1 MDESKEEMPST
12 YDVYYKAHDAT
23 ISKWFAAERLSTHCG
38 DDTQNEKGLKQCSA
52 VHRIAIVMA
61 CATHDMQRTFETFFQ
76 KESADTD
83 RIYSVTAF
91 MDDYHHII
99 KDHDDELENLRY
111 FLIDEYD
118 SECSQQCD
126 YLTRNYRNKSEW
138 SNDREMELYHT
149 NDNKV
154 VLINRQIDK
163 IHAYL
168 FHSFELNYRLT
179 EKEAL
184 QIFGTKTEQ
193 KDDKKYDDE
202 EEEDMD
208 HEGQQKTQQ
217 IGQMMKV
224 IECKRTKM
232 RVLVGDARMT
242 NNKFV
247 TNVVSDQKTDPA
259 STDEHSDEKEQRKE
273 VSATEYSF
281 GFPFKYYTRFKHGKW
296 FICKKHSDMK
306 DELLNNPFQTLS
318 LAQYQHQ
325 YEESNV
331 FLECAAIRRL
341 KCEHIPLYDEP
352 QAIDTGLS
360 PKSPITAPH
369 IMSLLFYCNF
379 TELCTVFSST
389 FRRIAQ
395 NETDEGVKERNAHF
409 FHWSKLLL
417 ESIHLFGTPL
427 TTGGILSKF
436 TVYHGV
442 SCIMVFNNMNQ
453 GVYGPFSTTAQ
464 FNVALQFADSGK
476 TGGLVLTLGRSSSI
490 KHNKYFDCGLISNFT
505 AESEKLFLN
514 GLVQIHDIVHVKSKQ
529 SFGWYCR
536 ALTVLTSMLNATP
549 LNSRIARKIHAKFY
563 AAMMDGGAK
572 YPKYA
577 QALWKHT
584 VNSIKSVDI
593 DLQLMNV
600 IEADTAEE
608 NIKQFL
614 VKHTQSLTKM
624 KECKKWGF
632 KLLNSFV
639 MLPNGWINLE
649 RLCQL
654 LPNLEV
660 VRIERYKRGNLDIT
674 NDKLV
679 ESITLNEELIDRFLE
694 YQPQV
699 PISIIIMKPDESQMS
714 LSSFVSKCR
723 EMQKGQMNKAFA
735 VETGTTNSD
744 TDLKCVFVCFG
755 DTPLHQACTNGEDEL
770 VSQLLKSDDE
780 AVQSSI
786 NQPARYTK
794 ATPLFIACDQ
804 GHIKCVEH
812 MLSID
817 TVSINTLDRYKN
829 NALQITVSNG
839 ANDIA
844 MMLLAHSDKMQEKGI
859 QHGILDINHVQ
870 DEGNSVLHCAVLNN
884 NHQIIEALI
893 KRGINTDLQNA
904 KHETALHVA
913 CEKQHIE
920 IVEILLKH
928 EANPNIPNVHGRT
941 CLMESIFDGYT
952 KGIELLLK
960 YKADVH
966 IINEHDKNNRDATAM
981 YYAIKKNSKNI
992 ISMLLDAGF
1001 DPTSIGT
1008 TGQTV
1013 LHVAAEEA
1021 QSETLKT
1028 LFETATK
1035 TLTKDELKAFVNQT
1049 NEDGDTALCVA
1060 SADDDREDCAE
1071 YLIHNTECDV
1081 NILNKEGRSALSI
1094 AVSHNNEK
1102 VSKMLLTAGATIDI
1116 IDISGRSL
1124 LFYAA
1129 AHGNVALLKEIHD
1142 TYLNKNRGVEKDQT
1156 ESLTEEQLA
1165 KQKLVHAFR
1174 GVLGKYA
1181 ADDIDK
1187 APNDNND
1194 ANGSTPK
1201 SESESNRD
1209 DQGGDDEV
1217 KDYILTVKQVFGEQK
1232 PNENHSE
1239 EWNAFV
1245 NLRDDEGKTALH
1257 AACTADIRGGGD
1269 VKCVQYLI
1277 KVGAKIDVYDHNGC
1291 SVFHTIARAEHGW
1304 SDGCAVME
1312 AIHMELFKKSISGAH
1327 LNHDMYDSIK
1337 QLVNHADKNHE
1348 TALFAAACDPKM
1360 AKYIL
1365 SMGGEIDPL
1374 CDLNSTAHDQYKAT
1388 ALSNAARSACLE
1400 LVQRLLDA
1408 GAKINTRNYR
1418 KQTPL
1423 HKAAGCGNCDV
1434 LKAIYYH
1441 YLQTTDADTTKKF
1454 VNQKNVWNKTALF
1467 TAVEWDNNIEAVE
1480 FLLSIGADVN
1490 TFSDSG
1496 WSVLIEASNEGK
1508 LPELK
1513 AIYNHYLQSTNLTA
1527 ATRLVNHKDED
1538 KKSALTHAAEG
1549 GYFECL
1555 EFLLSVGAELNI
1567 SSKDKEGNSILH
1579 LATQGESIKC
1589 AKAICEH
1596 ILQTKNEK
1604 EAKEFVNSRNQK
1616 GQTALLVAAQFGN
1629 KDMIA
1634 FLHSVGADINVFEW
1648 VKGQSALHELACSAD
1663 IRMAPM
1669 IYQLYLK
1676 DTNLSE
1682 ATKFINAQ
1690 DFNKDTM
1697 LHIACDSN
1705 RNKDDRTQHVKWFLD
1720 NAMCDVNLR
1729 NMKSETPLLIAAK
1742 KGYTDI
1748 LKMLLEKDVHLV
1760 DEDGNCEAL
1769 RLAKQ
1774 KKKECADAIEECL
1787 MGKLSA
1793 DEATQII
1800 EKYPENYP
1808 DEDESDDGCI
1818 VM

>member
-694 YQPQV
+694 YEPPV
-699 PISIIIMKPDESQMS
+699 PIAIIIDKPNESEMS
-714 LSSFVSKCR
+714 MSSFIGKCR
-723 EMQKGQMNKAFA
+723 ETQKGKINKRFVIEA
-735 VETGTTNSD
+735 GTIN
-744 TDLKCVFVCFG
+744 TDLNLKCLFVCFG
-755 DTPLHQACTNGEDEL
+755 DTPLHQACTHGEDEVVL
-770 VSQLLKSDDE
+770 ELLKSDDK
-780 AVQSSI
+780 AVKESI
-786 NQPARYTK
+786 NHPARYTK
-794 ATPLFIACDQ
+794 ATPLVVAVDQ
-804 GHIKCVEH
+804 GHVKCVQH

-817 TVSINTLDRYKN
+817 EVLINAPDRYNN
-829 NALQITVSNG
+829 NAFMMAV
-839 ANDIA
+839 AHRDNDIA
-844 MMLLAHSDKMQEKGI
+844 MMLLDHSDKMEKKGI
-859 QHGILDINHVQ
+859 QHGIVDVNHV
-870 DEGNSVLHCAVLNN
+870 DDGGNSALHDAAVNN
-884 NHQIIEALI
+884 NHEMIDALI
-893 KRGINTDLQNA
+893 QRNIDTDLQNSR
-904 KHETALHVA
+904 HETALHIA
-913 CEKQHIE
+913 CDKQHTQTL
-920 IVEILLKH
+920 EILLKNGK
-928 EANPNIPNVHGRT
+928 ANPNLESVLGQTP
-941 CLMESIFDGYT
+941 LMHAINNRYT
-952 KGIELLLK
+952 QGIELLLK
-960 YKADVH
+960 YGADANKT
-966 IINEHDKNNRDATAM
+966 NEHDDDNACATAM
-981 YYAIKKNSKNI
+981 YYAIKKKTKKTVSL
-992 ISMLLDAGF
+992 LLDAGA
-1001 DPTSIGT
+1001 DPTKIDANQ
-1008 TGQTV
+1008 QTY
-1013 LHVAAEEA
+1013 LHVVAEEA
-1021 QSETLKT
+1021 QDETLGM
-1028 LFETATK
+1028 LFEAVSARMSKEEMT
-1035 TLTKDELKAFVNQT
+1035 AFVNQQDT
-1049 NEDGDTALCVA
+1049 DGDTALHIA
-1060 SADDDREDCAE
+1060 AGDDDRKNCVQ
-1071 YLIHNTECDV
+1071 YLLQNTPCDV
-1081 NILNKEGRSALSI
+1081 NMLNKRGRSALSTALHGDYAQI
-1094 AVSHNNEK
+1094 AQ
-1102 VSKMLLTAGATIDI
+1102 MLLAAGSKTDI
-1116 IDISGRSL
+1116 IDKSCQTL
-1124 LFYAA
+1124 LFAA
-1129 AHGNVALLKEIHD
+1129 VGQGNLDLTKAVYEN
-1142 TYLNKNRGVEKDQT
+1142 YMKNSNVE
-1156 ESLTEEQLA
+1156 EA
-1165 KQKLVHAFR
+1165 R
-1174 GVLGKYA
+1174 
-1181 ADDIDK
+1181 
-1187 APNDNND
+1187 
-1194 ANGSTPK
+1194 
-1201 SESESNRD
+1201 R
-1209 DQGGDDEV
+1209 
-1217 KDYILTVKQVFGEQK
+1217 
-1232 PNENHSE
+1232 
-1239 EWNAFV
+1239 FV
-1245 NLRDDEGKTALH
+1245 NHVDGEGKTALH
-1257 AACTADIRGGGD
+1257 AACDTNLGK
-1269 VKCVQYLI
+1269 VSECVEYLI
-1277 KVGAKIDVYDHNGC
+1277 GVGANVDVYDANGGSLLHAIARGWAGRDVMEAIYDAIDWTWDRDRIDAFVNHADNEHETALFACANDIKLAKYLLSIGGKIDPQCDIDKVNKYKDTALANAASEGCLELVNILLDAGAKIDTFNWQNETPLYQ
-1291 SVFHTIARAEHGW
+1291 AAEKP
-1304 SDGCAVME
+1304 
-1312 AIHMELFKKSISGAH
+1312 AIDILKAIYNRYLQNTDNAAATKF
-1327 LNHDMYDSIK
+1327 
-1337 QLVNHADKNHE
+1337 VNHENDDKE
-1348 TALFAAACDPKM
+1348 TALFAAARV
-1360 AKYIL
+1360 
-1365 SMGGEIDPL
+1365 
-1374 CDLNSTAHDQYKAT
+1374 
-1388 ALSNAARSACLE
+1388 SN
-1400 LVQRLLDA
+1400 
-1408 GAKINTRNYR
+1408 G
-1418 KQTPL
+1418 
-1423 HKAAGCGNCDV
+1423 
-1434 LKAIYYH
+1434 
-1441 YLQTTDADTTKKF
+1441 TDC
-1454 VNQKNVWNKTALF
+1454 V
-1467 TAVEWDNNIEAVE
+1467 
-1480 FLLSIGADVN
+1480 
-1490 TFSDSG
+1490 
-1496 WSVLIEASNEGK
+1496 
-1508 LPELK
+1508 
-1513 AIYNHYLQSTNLTA
+1513 
-1527 ATRLVNHKDED
+1527 
-1538 KKSALTHAAEG
+1538 
-1549 GYFECL
+1549 
-1555 EFLLSVGAELNI
+1555 EFLLSVGAEVCLFNEKGETPFI
-1567 SSKDKEGNSILH
+1567 KASGFGEPESLKCLYNHYLATTDLATATRLVNHKAKNKQNALFAAAEHGYIGVIEFLLSVGATASASDIDCEGNSVLH
-1579 LATQGESIKC
+1579 VAAQGKSVGAIKALYENIVQNTNEKC
-1589 AKAICEH
+1589 AQD
-1596 ILQTKNEK
+1596 LL
-1604 EAKEFVNSRNQK
+1604 NSRNQNGETVVLVVAGYRRPK
-1616 GQTALLVAAQFGN
+1616 DVVEYLLG
-1629 KDMIA
+1629 
-1634 FLHSVGADINVFEW
+1634 VGAAVNVVDG
-1648 VKGQSALHELACSAD
+1648 VKGKSVLHLDAHRDD
-1663 IRMAPM
+1663 IEMLKM
-1669 IYQLYLK
+1669 VYESYLK
-1676 DTNLSE
+1676 DTNLLE
-1682 ATKFINAQ
+1682 ATKLVNAQ
-1690 DFNKDTM
+1690 DFGKETV
-1697 LHIACDSN
+1697 LHLAVDS
-1705 RNKDDRTQHVKWFLD
+1705 KCTDKVKYLLE
-1720 NAMCDVNLR
+1720 NTNCDVNLE
-1729 NMKSETPLLIAAK
+1729 NNNSETPLMIAAK
-1742 KGYTDI
+1742 KGCTQI
-1748 LKMLLEKDVHLV
+1748 LKLLLNADGVKLV
-1760 DEDGNCEAL
+1760 DNHGNCDAL
-1769 RLAKQ
+1769 RLAKR
-1774 KKKECADAIEECL
+1774 KKKECADVIEESL
-1787 MGKLSA
+1787 MQRLSA
-1793 DEATQII
+1793 DEATKII
-1800 EKYPENYP
+1800 QKYPDNYP
-1808 DEDESDDGCI
+1808 EEDDDDDCLI
-1818 VM
+1818 M